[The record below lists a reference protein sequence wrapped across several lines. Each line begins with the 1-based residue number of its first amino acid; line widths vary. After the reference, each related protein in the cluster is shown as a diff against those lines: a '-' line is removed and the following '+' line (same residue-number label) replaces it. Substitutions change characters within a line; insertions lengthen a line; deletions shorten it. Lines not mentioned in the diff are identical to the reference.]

1 MSDLRIGCIGSIV
14 ILALFLLIGGM
25 GELPAN
31 YTLRC
36 LQALVMIALGFI
48 VAVALFGRRSA

>member
-1 MSDLRIGCIGSIV
+1 MSDLRRGCIGSIV
-14 ILALFLLIGGM
+14 ILVLFLLIGGLD
-25 GELPAN
+25 ELPAN

-48 VAVALFGRRSA
+48 IAVAMFGRREA